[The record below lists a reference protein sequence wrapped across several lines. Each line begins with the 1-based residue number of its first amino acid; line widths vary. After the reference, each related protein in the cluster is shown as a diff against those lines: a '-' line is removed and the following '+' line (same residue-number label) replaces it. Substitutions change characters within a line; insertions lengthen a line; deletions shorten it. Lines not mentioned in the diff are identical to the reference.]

1 MYNLLFKYVLYGFVC
16 LYNDLIIQGGKNIIM
31 KKSIKVISSLLIVL
45 SLTSLVGCG
54 KQNISNNPN
63 STDKKSADNTPVTL
77 NISAAASL
85 KDSMEEIKKL
95 YSIEK
100 PNVTLTFNFGSSG
113 ALQQQIEQGADVDIF
128 MSAAAKQMDAL
139 DSKDLILKET
149 KQNLLQ
155 NDVVLVIPKDSTAIS
170 TFNDLTSD
178 KIKKIALGEP
188 KSVPAGQYAEEV
200 FTKLGILDKVKGKAV
215 YGKDV
220 KEVLTWVETGNAD
233 AGIVYTT
240 DAKTS
245 TKVKVVA
252 TASSDSHSPVVYPL
266 AMIKASKKVDV
277 AKDFINFLNTDK
289 SKTTFEKY
297 GFKVNTK

>member
-1 MYNLLFKYVLYGFVC
+1 MNV
-16 LYNDLIIQGGKNIIM
+16 IM
-31 KKSIKVISSLLIVL
+31 KKVIKTISLLLIV
-45 SLTSLVGCG
+45 SSFTSLAGCG
-54 KQNISNNPN
+54 RKNISNNSN
-63 STDKKSADNTPVTL
+63 STEKKSANNSPVTL

-85 KDSMEEIKKL
+85 KEPMEEIKKL
-95 YSIEK
+95 YFNQK
-100 PNVTLTFNFGSSG
+100 PHVTLTFNFGSSG

-128 MSAAAKQMDAL
+128 ISAAAKQMDAL
-139 DSKDLILKET
+139 KSKDLILKET
-149 KQNLLQ
+149 SQNLLQ
-155 NDVVLVIPKDSTAIS
+155 NDVVLVIPKDSADVS
-170 TFNDLTSD
+170 TFSDLTTD

-245 TKVKVVA
+245 TKVKIVA
-252 TASSDSHSPVVYPL
+252 TASSNSHSPVVYPL
-266 AMIKASKKVDV
+266 AIIKESKKIDA
-277 AKDFINFLNTDK
+277 AKDFINFLNNDK
-289 SKTTFEKY
+289 SKTIFEKY
-297 GFKVNTK
+297 GFKVNIK